1 MSVSLKYEQMAISE
15 KFTMLEEL
23 WQSMTHDVENSG
35 FTPDWHLRELE
46 QREQN
51 IEEGTS
57 KFSDLESAKSR
68 LQKLL

>member
-1 MSVSLKYEQMAISE
+1 
-15 KFTMLEEL
+15 MLEEL